1 MMNNTDEL
9 RDYVERL
16 MRASEE
22 GAFLIVSVA
31 GSEDFVQMI
40 AGGEDVQ
47 IDFPLVTDRQRGF
60 ESKIRTTA
68 ASEGL
73 AVEENEGDDS
83 ARFLDMYV
91 EKDAG
96 RVARVCRSFLRDV
109 FGAGENA
116 RLEFE
121 SDGLG

>member
-1 MMNNTDEL
+1 MSDADEL

-16 MRASEE
+16 MHAPEE
-22 GAFLIVSVA
+22 GAFLIVSIA

-60 ESKIRTTA
+60 ESKIRA
-68 ASEGL
+68 VASNEGQ
-73 AVEENEGDDS
+73 AIEENEGDDG

-96 RVARVCRSFLRDV
+96 RVTRVCRSFLRDV
-109 FGAGENA
+109 FGAGEDA

>member
-1 MMNNTDEL
+1 MTNMDEL

-16 MRASEE
+16 MRAPEE

-60 ESKIRTTA
+60 ELKIRA
-68 ASEGL
+68 AATSEGL
-73 AVEENEGDDS
+73 AVEENVGDDG

-91 EKDAG
+91 EKDAE

>member
-1 MMNNTDEL
+1 MSNDDEL
-9 RDYVERL
+9 RDYVGRL
-16 MRASEE
+16 TRAAEE
-22 GAFLIVSVA
+22 GAFLIVTVA
-31 GSEDFVQMI
+31 GGEDFLQMV

-47 IDFPLVTDRQRGF
+47 IDFPLITGRQRGL
-60 ESKIRTTA
+60 ESKIRA
-68 ASEGL
+68 AAEGEGL
-73 AVEENEGDDS
+73 SVEENEGSDG

-96 RVARVCRSFLRDV
+96 RVARVCRSLLREV
-109 FGAGENA
+109 FDAGEDA

>member
-1 MMNNTDEL
+1 MNDADEL

-16 MRASEE
+16 MRAPEE
-22 GAFLIVSVA
+22 GAFLIVSIA

-47 IDFPLVTDRQRGF
+47 IDLPLVTDRQRGF
-60 ESKIRTTA
+60 ESKIRAA
-68 ASEGL
+68 ASGEGL
-73 AVEENEGDDS
+73 AVEENEGDDG

-96 RVARVCRSFLRDV
+96 RVTRVCRSFLRDV
-109 FGAGENA
+109 FGAEEDA